1 MLDLAKA
8 ADVPID
14 AHVLGRVGKDHLRGL
29 AIERS
34 PAWSNRHKLTIARSS

>member
-29 AIERS
+29 AIE
-34 PAWSNRHKLTIARSS
+34 KLRIGLRLGRIATN